1 MREREKER
9 ERAKAKAKACVRGE
23 MGIGFEGAEFEL

>member
-9 ERAKAKAKACVRGE
+9 ERAKAKACVRGE

>member
-9 ERAKAKAKACVRGE
+9 KRAKAKACVRGE

>member
-1 MREREKER
+1 MREREKEK
-9 ERAKAKAKACVRGE
+9 ERAKAKACVRGE